1 MAQRLVR
8 KLCPSCKKEVAVE
21 GASQQEIEE
30 AVLSIEDKSLIPLA
44 RAKMFVAVGCDKCN
58 NTGYK
63 GRVGIYEAILS
74 DKKIEDAVEMNPS
87 EREIWIAAQGQGILT
102 MKQDGV
108 LKILSGITSLD
119 ELKRVI
125 SITD

>member
-1 MAQRLVR
+1 
-8 KLCPSCKKEVAVE
+8 
-21 GASQQEIEE
+21 
-30 AVLSIEDKSLIPLA
+30 
-44 RAKMFVAVGCDKCN
+44 MFVAVGCDKCN